1 MALLRVLAVAVIAA
15 AAAILPAG
23 ADADA
28 PWSASAPVA
37 GVAST
42 TTLLTTQIGG
52 KILVGASSSR
62 SLASPT
68 VVARVQDDG
77 STARRQ
83 TLEIAYAKA
92 ATFRRAGVVVAGSR
106 PALTSEAT
114 AKAPVVVA
122 LGSVR
127 GIHGV
132 GTPRPL
138 PGSGGQWVSAVA
150 GNPASGTVAI
160 VTASMF
166 GGGPP
171 TRTVWL
177 YRGGTFHRALTFRP
191 ETNARD
197 AAVAVGAHGDVVVA
211 WQGRGAIFAR
221 HFGPTGRA
229 GARHRL
235 GAGVQSALQARID
248 DDGRLEVAWE
258 SQRVA
263 EGFAATPATVSY
275 TSAAPGGGFAPARIV
290 GGSSLTGTGRYVMR
304 PGVRLV
310 GTRPNASL
318 LAWTDYNG
326 TRFRVRVAD
335 VTAGAVGAPQT
346 VSAADGDAALGD
358 VASSPAGGQL
368 VLWLTGTHGADRS
381 GPQRVAAAV
390 RAPGAAAFGAP
401 ELVSEPVGAP
411 GPAADATS
419 VPVAPSAA
427 ADSRVGRGF
436 AAWTT
441 LDQHTHVAVR
451 PVG

>member
-1 MALLRVLAVAVIAA
+1 MTLFRVFAVLVAVA
-15 AAAILPAG
+15 AIIPAG
-23 ADADA
+23 ASADA
-28 PWSASAPVA
+28 PWSAPAPVD
-37 GVAST
+37 GVSST

-52 KILVGASSSR
+52 RVLVGASSST

-68 VVARVQDDG
+68 VVARVQADG
-77 STARRQ
+77 STSRRQ
-83 TLEIAYAKA
+83 TLAIAYAKA

-106 PALTSEAT
+106 PALTSGA
-114 AKAPVVVA
+114 ASKAAIVVA

-132 GTPRPL
+132 GTPRAL
-138 PGSGGQWVSAVA
+138 PGTGGQWVAAVA
-150 GNPASGTVAI
+150 GHPASATIAL

-166 GGGPP
+166 GGGTP

-177 YRGGTFHRALTFRP
+177 YRGGAFHRALTFRP
-191 ETNARD
+191 QTDARD
-197 AAVAVGAHGDVVVA
+197 AAVAVGAHGDVLVA
-211 WQGRGAIFAR
+211 WQGRRTISAR

-229 GARHRL
+229 GAVHRL

-275 TSAAPGGGFAPARIV
+275 TSAPRGGRFAPAGVV

-310 GTRPNASL
+310 GTGPNASA
-318 LAWTDYNG
+318 LAWTDYDG

-335 VTAGAVGAPQT
+335 VTAGKVGAPQA
-346 VSAADGDAALGD
+346 VSSTDNDAVLGD
-358 VASSPAGGQL
+358 LASSPAGGQF
-368 VLWLTGTHGADRS
+368 VLWLTGTRGTDPG

-390 RAPGAAAFGAP
+390 RPPGATAFGAP
-401 ELVSEPVGAP
+401 EFVSEPVGSP
-411 GPAADATS
+411 GTAAAATS
-419 VPVAPSAA
+419 APFAPSAA
-427 ADSRVGRGF
+427 VDSRIGRRF

-441 LDQHTHVAVR
+441 LDQRTKVAIR
-451 PVG
+451 PAP